1 MEDDFLIECIENEI
15 ESSNFDFK
23 RDIYDFDIEE
33 SKEDFL
39 IDVMSFANS
48 HANGSKYII
57 TGVKLNKDNSRKL
70 RGINE
75 QEIKDGADYQS
86 LVNDN
91 IEPNIIIDFKVI
103 DYDGNKFGIFK
114 IGSENNDKP
123 YLLSK
128 QYGKL
133 QKGYTRIRKGQKNEY
148 VSRRDFDIFYKEKN
162 HDEYS
167 SINLKGI
174 INRNISDTF
183 EIKKFEN
190 PVDLKKAQTIIE
202 NLYKQINDI
211 KVIRSSKSTIKFG
224 NELSIEQENI
234 DTIQQY
240 AKENNIKINFIKI
253 DSLEKAKKAGI
264 PVIAVDALIYNRGFV
279 DGTVV
284 SNNYQAGEQCAKD
297 LMKRRKKG
305 KILFL
310 VQSENKSA
318 IDRIKGFKETLE
330 KAGWKYENVGELECQ
345 GQLEL
350 SQPLVEKVLNKTKD
364 IDVVMALNDPSAMG
378 AMAALDAEHML
389 SDVLVYGADGSP
401 EAKTMIY
408 ENKMAATSAQSP
420 RTTGKKTVE
429 MLYKILDEKK
439 TEKQCIVP
447 VSLITK
453 DNINDYSLSGWQ

>member
-1 MEDDFLIECIENEI
+1 MRGKKAILCIGYIIVATICIVSIALLFFSRNKNESEKSKRTI
-15 ESSNFDFK
+15 GALYMTMNNPYFEVINEEIKAVVESKGDVLET
-23 RDIYDFDIEE
+23 RDSGMDAKVQAKQVEKFIEE
-33 SKEDFL
+33 KVDCIL
-39 IDVMSFANS
+39 INAVDW
-48 HANGSKYII
+48 K
-57 TGVKLNKDNSRKL
+57 
-70 RGINE
+70 
-75 QEIKDGADYQS
+75 
-86 LVNDN
+86 
-91 IEPNIIIDFKVI
+91 
-103 DYDGNKFGIFK
+103 K
-114 IGSENNDKP
+114 IGS
-123 YLLSK
+123 S
-128 QYGKL
+128 
-133 QKGYTRIRKGQKNEY
+133 
-148 VSRRDFDIFYKEKN
+148 
-162 HDEYS
+162 
-167 SINLKGI
+167 LK
-174 INRNISDTF
+174 
-183 EIKKFEN
+183 
-190 PVDLKKAQTIIE
+190 
-202 NLYKQINDI
+202 
-211 KVIRSSKSTIKFG
+211 
-224 NELSIEQENI
+224 
-234 DTIQQY
+234 
-240 AKENNIKINFIKI
+240 
-253 DSLEKAKKAGI
+253 KAKKAGI
-264 PVIAVDALIYNRGFV
+264 PVIAVDTLIYNRSFV

-284 SNNYQAGEQCAKD
+284 SNNYQAGEQGAKD

-401 EAKTMIY
+401 EAKTIIY

-429 MLYKILDEKK
+429 MLYKILDGKK

>member
-1 MEDDFLIECIENEI
+1 MESKGDVLET
-15 ESSNFDFK
+15 
-23 RDIYDFDIEE
+23 RDSGMDAKVQAKQVEKFIEE
-33 SKEDFL
+33 KVDCIL
-39 IDVMSFANS
+39 INAVDW
-48 HANGSKYII
+48 K
-57 TGVKLNKDNSRKL
+57 
-70 RGINE
+70 
-75 QEIKDGADYQS
+75 
-86 LVNDN
+86 
-91 IEPNIIIDFKVI
+91 
-103 DYDGNKFGIFK
+103 K
-114 IGSENNDKP
+114 IGS
-123 YLLSK
+123 
-128 QYGKL
+128 
-133 QKGYTRIRKGQKNEY
+133 
-148 VSRRDFDIFYKEKN
+148 
-162 HDEYS
+162 
-167 SINLKGI
+167 
-174 INRNISDTF
+174 
-183 EIKKFEN
+183 
-190 PVDLKKAQTIIE
+190 
-202 NLYKQINDI
+202 
-211 KVIRSSKSTIKFG
+211 
-224 NELSIEQENI
+224 
-234 DTIQQY
+234 
-240 AKENNIKINFIKI
+240 
-253 DSLEKAKKAGI
+253 SLEKAKKAGI
-264 PVIAVDALIYNRGFV
+264 PVIAVDALIYNRSFV

-310 VQSENKSA
+310 VQSEKKSA

-429 MLYKILDEKK
+429 MLYKILDGKK

>member
-1 MEDDFLIECIENEI
+1 MRGKKAILCIGYIIVATICIVSIALLFFSRNKNES
-15 ESSNFDFK
+15 EKSK
-23 RDIYDFDIEE
+23 RTIGALYMTMNNPYFEVINEEIKAVVE
-33 SKEDFL
+33 SKG
-39 IDVMSFANS
+39 DV
-48 HANGSKYII
+48 
-57 TGVKLNKDNSRKL
+57 L
-70 RGINE
+70 E
-75 QEIKDGADYQS
+75 
-86 LVNDN
+86 
-91 IEPNIIIDFKVI
+91 
-103 DYDGNKFGIFK
+103 
-114 IGSENNDKP
+114 
-123 YLLSK
+123 
-128 QYGKL
+128 
-133 QKGYTRIRKGQKNEY
+133 TR
-148 VSRRDFDIFYKEKN
+148 
-162 HDEYS
+162 
-167 SINLKGI
+167 
-174 INRNISDTF
+174 
-183 EIKKFEN
+183 
-190 PVDLKKAQTIIE
+190 
-202 NLYKQINDI
+202 
-211 KVIRSSKSTIKFG
+211 
-224 NELSIEQENI
+224 
-234 DTIQQY
+234 
-240 AKENNIKINFIKI
+240 
-253 DSLEKAKKAGI
+253 DSGM
-264 PVIAVDALIYNRGFV
+264 DALIYNRSFV

-429 MLYKILDEKK
+429 MLYKILDGKK